1 MPVTATFTLL
11 KRRSLSYRNQCSS
24 NQWTGFY
31 MLGTSVMKEL
41 MNSGRK
47 TKLRPIPYAV
57 IKTKELKAI
66 KTVKRV
72 LFADFLMNLK
82 EKIRAFSHYNREKQE
97 QIDFR

>member
-1 MPVTATFTLL
+1 
-11 KRRSLSYRNQCSS
+11 
-24 NQWTGFY
+24 
-31 MLGTSVMKEL
+31 MKEL

-82 EKIRAFSHYNREKQE
+82 EKIRAFSHCNREKQE

>member
-11 KRRSLSYRNQCSS
+11 KRRSLSYRNQCFS

-72 LFADFLMNLK
+72 LFADF
-82 EKIRAFSHYNREKQE
+82 
-97 QIDFR
+97 